1 MRILHCLAFGLAVLG
16 FSLPALAGAG
26 GRMIVAE
33 PMQDEKVRIDG
44 DLREWP
50 NKMTELGDTLSGTGG
65 SDPRAAVTIGYDDT
79 NLFVVLKIFDKRI
92 VRTAAAGANEDHAT
106 LSLAFPRGR
115 EFNTY
120 ELELYP
126 GNPGK
131 VAGVVKLKGSA
142 LTSAKIV
149 EAPSAGGLHV
159 EAQIPWSA
167 FADAAKVRVGLRA
180 AVTYTDA
187 DGSGSIS
194 GVISTA
200 SGRSGKALPP
210 LLLEAEEGLEYQLLK
225 PKGLTNPSREAYG
238 NVWGDAMYERIAV
251 FGSALAIVGPHY
263 RDGKEFYFADL
274 GVKDGS
280 MVTRLSLVDFDGDG
294 HDEVVV
300 QKRIGAP
307 DKYREIV
314 TVTKVSA
321 DGTPFQAFAHE
332 VGIKTTDGKIE
343 NRVSIKNNLLEI
355 AQGESEGF
363 EPATYAEVTPS
374 DMGAALMPWES
385 VGSRSF
391 KWVGKGFEQAEQTP
405 FTPKGGS
412 APKPA
417 KSAKKAGKAGLAK
430 SDEPPAPPAPRAPS
444 SDELLD
450 RVYALYRKDRGV
462 GGGKPSFDF
471 VTDVAGDRGPE
482 RVLVHGKDLVVF
494 GKGFRQG
501 LSYAFITIGATDPKD
516 ILDVTARDLT
526 GDGKAEIIVRA
537 VLHAKA
543 SKALGGDMVERR
555 ALMIYGIKDDALA
568 RVFAAE
574 TSRAVGDNE
583 VLGAV
588 AFEPGKRGMDI
599 ELRPARALGW
609 TEKSYPFPADTTT
622 AGGLEPLLL
631 PWGGAAK
638 RRYHW
643 DGSAYVLE

>member
-1 MRILHCLAFGLAVLG
+1 
-16 FSLPALAGAG
+16 
-26 GRMIVAE
+26 
-33 PMQDEKVRIDG
+33 
-44 DLREWP
+44 
-50 NKMTELGDTLSGTGG
+50 MTELGDTLAGTGG
-65 SDPRAAVTIGYDDT
+65 SDPRAAVTIGYDDL
-79 NLFVVLKIFDKRI
+79 NLYVVLKIFDKRI
-92 VRTAAAGANEDHAT
+92 VRSAAAGANEDHAT

-115 EFNTY
+115 DFNTY

-131 VAGVVKLKGSA
+131 VAGVVKLKGAA
-142 LTSAKIV
+142 LASAKIV
-149 EAPSAGGLHV
+149 EAPSEGGLHV
-159 EAQIPWSA
+159 EAQIPWSV
-167 FADAAKVRVGLRA
+167 FPDAVKVRVGLRA

-194 GVISTA
+194 GVISSA
-200 SGRSGKALPP
+200 AGRTGKALPP
-210 LLLEAEEGLEYQLLK
+210 LLLEAEEGLESQLLK
-225 PKGLTNPSREAYG
+225 PKGLSNASREVFG
-238 NVWGDAMYERIAV
+238 NVSGDAMYERVAV
-251 FGSALAIVGPHY
+251 FGNSLAIVGPHY
-263 RDGKEFYFADL
+263 RGGKEFYFADL
-274 GVKDGS
+274 GVRDAS
-280 MVTRLSLVDFDGDG
+280 MVTRLALVDFDGDG
-294 HDEVVV
+294 RDEIVI

-307 DKYREIV
+307 DKYREIL
-314 TVTKVSA
+314 TVTKVGN
-321 DGTPFQAFAHE
+321 DDTPFQAFAQE
-332 VGIKTTDGKIE
+332 VGIKTADGKIE
-343 NRVSIKNNLLEI
+343 NRVSFKNNALEV

-363 EPATYAEVTPS
+363 EPASYAEVTPS

-385 VGSRSF
+385 VGSRTF
-391 KWVGKGFEQAEQTP
+391 KWVGKGFEQADQTA

-412 APKPA
+412 PPKAA
-417 KSAKKAGKAGLAK
+417 KANKKGHKASVK
-430 SDEPPAPPAPRAPS
+430 SDEPPAPPPPRAPS

-501 LSYAFITIGATDPKD
+501 LSYAFITIGVTDPKD
-516 ILDVTARDLT
+516 IIDVTARDFT

-588 AFEPGKRGMDI
+588 AFEPGKRGLDI

-631 PWGGAAK
+631 PWGDTGK

-643 DGSAYVLE
+643 DGSAYVLQ

>member
-1 MRILHCLAFGLAVLG
+1 MRTLYRLAVGLAVLG
-16 FSLPALAGAG
+16 FALPAVAG

-33 PMQDEKVRIDG
+33 PMQGEKVRIDG

-50 NKMTELGDTLSGTGG
+50 NKMTDLGETLSGTGG
-65 SDPRAAVTIGYDDT
+65 GDPRAAVTIGYDDL
-79 NLFVVLKIFDKRI
+79 NLYVVLKIFDKRI
-92 VRTAAAGANEDHAT
+92 VRSAAAGANEDHAT
-106 LSLAFPRGR
+106 LSLAFPRAR
-115 EFNTY
+115 DFNTY
-120 ELELYP
+120 EVELYP

-131 VAGVVKLKGSA
+131 VPGVVKLKGSA
-142 LTSAKIV
+142 LALAKIV
-149 EAPSAGGLHV
+149 EAPSEGGLHL

-167 FADAAKVRVGLRA
+167 FPDAAKVRVGLRA
-180 AVTYTDA
+180 SVSYTDA
-187 DGSGSIS
+187 DGPSSIS

-200 SGRSGKALPP
+200 TGRAGKALPP
-210 LLLEAEEGLEYQLLK
+210 LLLEAEEGLESQLLK
-225 PKGLTNPSREAYG
+225 PKGLVNSAREVFG
-238 NVWGDAMYERIAV
+238 NVAGDGMFERVAV
-251 FGSALAIVGPHY
+251 FGNSLAIVGPHY
-263 RDGKEFYFADL
+263 RGGKEFYFADL
-274 GVKDGS
+274 GVRDAS
-280 MVTRLSLVDFDGDG
+280 MVTRLSLLDFDGDG
-294 HDEVVV
+294 REEIVI
-300 QKRIGAP
+300 QKRVGAP
-307 DKYREIV
+307 DKYREIL
-314 TVTKVSA
+314 TVTKVGS
-321 DGTPFQAFAHE
+321 DDTPFQAFAHE
-332 VGIKTTDGKIE
+332 VGIKTAEGRIE
-343 NRVSIKNNLLEI
+343 NRVSFKNNALEV

-363 EPATYAEVTPS
+363 DPASYSEVTPS
-374 DMGAALMPWES
+374 AMGSALLPWES
-385 VGSRSF
+385 VGSRTF
-391 KWVGKGFEQAEQTP
+391 KWVGKGFEQADQTP
-405 FTPKGGS
+405 FTPKGS
-412 APKPA
+412 APSSAKNARKGRAAGPA
-417 KSAKKAGKAGLAK
+417 KASGPK
-430 SDEPPAPPAPRAPS
+430 APPAPRAPS

-462 GGGKPSFDF
+462 GGGRPSFDF
-471 VTDVAGDRGPE
+471 VTDVAGDLGPE

-501 LSYAFITIGATDPKD
+501 LSYAFITIGVTDPKD
-516 ILDVTARDLT
+516 ILDVTARDFT

-588 AFEPGKRGMDI
+588 AFQPGKRGLEI

-631 PWGGAAK
+631 PWGDSGK

>member
-1 MRILHCLAFGLAVLG
+1 
-16 FSLPALAGAG
+16 
-26 GRMIVAE
+26 MIVAE
-33 PMQDEKVRIDG
+33 PMQGEKVRIDG

-50 NKMTELGDTLSGTGG
+50 NKMTELGDTLSGPGG
-65 SDPRAAVTIGYDDT
+65 GDPRAAVTIGYDEL
-79 NLFVVLKIFDKRI
+79 NLYVVLKIFDKRI
-92 VRTAAAGANEDHAT
+92 VRSAAAGASEDHAT

-115 EFNTY
+115 EFNNY

-131 VAGVVKLKGSA
+131 VAGVVKLKGVA
-142 LTSAKIV
+142 LASAKIV
-149 EAPSAGGLHV
+149 EAPSEGGLHV

-167 FADAAKVRVGLRA
+167 FPDATKVRVGLRA

-210 LLLEAEEGLEYQLLK
+210 LLLEAEEGLESQLLK
-225 PKGLTNPSREAYG
+225 PKGLSNASREAFG
-238 NVWGDAMYERIAV
+238 NVSGDAMYERVAV
-251 FGSALAIVGPHY
+251 FGDSLAIVGPHY
-263 RDGKEFYFADL
+263 RGGKEFYFADL
-274 GVKDGS
+274 GVKDAS

-294 HDEVVV
+294 RDEIVI

-307 DKYREIV
+307 DKYREVV
-314 TVTKVSA
+314 TVTKV
-321 DGTPFQAFAHE
+321 GTDDTPYQAFAQE
-332 VGIKTTDGKIE
+332 VGIKTADGKIE
-343 NRVSIKNNLLEI
+343 NRVSFKNTTLEV

-363 EPATYAEVTPS
+363 DPATYAEVTPS
-374 DMGAALMPWES
+374 DMGSALLPWES
-385 VGSRSF
+385 VGSRTF
-391 KWVGKGFEQAEQTP
+391 KWVGKGFEQAEQTA
-405 FTPKGGS
+405 FTPKGSS
-412 APKPA
+412 ASKVAKPA
-417 KSAKKAGKAGLAK
+417 KKGHKTYAAQA
-430 SDEPPAPPAPRAPS
+430 DEPPAPPPPRAPS

-501 LSYAFITIGATDPKD
+501 LSYAFITIGVTDPKD
-516 ILDVTARDLT
+516 IVDVTARDFT

-574 TSRAVGDNE
+574 TSRAVGSNE

-588 AFEPGKRGMDI
+588 AFEPGKRGLDI

-609 TEKSYPFPADTTT
+609 TEESYPFPADTTS

-631 PWGGAAK
+631 PWAGAAK

-643 DGSAYVLE
+643 DGGAYVLE

>member
-1 MRILHCLAFGLAVLG
+1 
-16 FSLPALAGAG
+16 
-26 GRMIVAE
+26 MIVAE
-33 PMQDEKVRIDG
+33 PMQGEKVRVDG

-50 NKMTELGDTLSGTGG
+50 NKMTELGDTLSGTAGG
-65 SDPRAAVTIGYDDT
+65 DPRAAVTIGYDDL
-79 NLFVVLKIFDKRI
+79 NLYIVLKIFDKRI
-92 VRTAAAGANEDHAT
+92 VRSAAAGANEDHAG

-115 EFNTY
+115 DFNTY
-120 ELELYP
+120 EIELYP

-131 VAGVVKLKGSA
+131 VAGVVKLKGAA

-149 EAPSAGGLHV
+149 EAPSTGGLHV

-167 FADAAKVRVGLRA
+167 FPDAAKVRVGLRA

-200 SGRSGKALPP
+200 TGRAGKALPP
-210 LLLEAEEGLEYQLLK
+210 LLLEAEEGLESQLLK
-225 PKGLTNPSREAYG
+225 PKGLSSASREAFG
-238 NVWGDAMYERIAV
+238 NVSGDAMYERVAV
-251 FGSALAIVGPHY
+251 FGDSLAIVGPHY
-263 RDGKEFYFADL
+263 RGGKEFYFANL
-274 GVKDGS
+274 GVKDAS
-280 MVTRLSLVDFDGDG
+280 MVTRLELVDFDGDG
-294 HDEVVV
+294 RDEIVI
-300 QKRIGAP
+300 QKRVGAP

-314 TVTKVSA
+314 TVTKVGS
-321 DGTPFQAFAHE
+321 DDTPFQAFAQE
-332 VGIKTTDGKIE
+332 VGIKTADGKIE
-343 NRVSIKNNLLEI
+343 NRVSFKNNALEV

-363 EPATYAEVTPS
+363 DPATYAEVTPS
-374 DMGAALMPWES
+374 DMGSALLPWES
-385 VGSRSF
+385 VGSRTF
-391 KWVGKGFEQAEQTP
+391 KWVGKGFEQAEQTAGV
-405 FTPKGGS
+405 PKGTS
-412 APKPA
+412 
-417 KSAKKAGKAGLAK
+417 KSAKTSKKSGKTGPVKEA
-430 SDEPPAPPAPRAPS
+430 EPAAPPPPRAPS
-444 SDELLD
+444 PDELLD

-462 GGGKPSFDF
+462 GGGRPSFDF

-501 LSYAFITIGATDPKD
+501 LSYAFITIGVTEPKD
-516 ILDVTARDLT
+516 IVDVTARDVT

-555 ALMIYGIKDDALA
+555 ALMIYGIKGDALA

-588 AFEPGKRGMDI
+588 AFEPGTRGLDI

-609 TEKSYPFPADTTT
+609 TEKSYPFPPDTTT

-631 PWGGAAK
+631 PWGDAAK
-638 RRYHW
+638 RRYRW
-643 DGSAYVLE
+643 DGSAYVLQ

>member
-1 MRILHCLAFGLAVLG
+1 LVVGLAALG
-16 FSLPALAGAG
+16 FSLPAFAAG
-26 GRMIVAE
+26 RTIVAE
-33 PMQDEKVRIDG
+33 PMEGEKVRVDG

-50 NKMTELGDTLSGTGG
+50 NKMTELGDTLTGSGG
-65 SDPRAAVTIGYDDT
+65 SDPRAAVTIGYDEA
-79 NLFVVLKIFDKRI
+79 NLYVVLKIFDKRI
-92 VRTAAAGANEDHAT
+92 VRSAAAGPNEDHAT

-131 VAGVVKLKGSA
+131 VGGLVKLKGA
-142 LTSAKIV
+142 AVTGAKIV
-149 EAPSAGGLHV
+149 EAPSEGGLHV
-159 EAQIPWSA
+159 EAQIPWTA
-167 FADAAKVRVGLRA
+167 FPDAAKVRVGLRA
-180 AVTYTDA
+180 AVSYTDA

-194 GVISTA
+194 GVISSAT
-200 SGRSGKALPP
+200 GRSGRALPP
-210 LLLEAEEGLEYQLLK
+210 LLLEAEEGLESQLLK
-225 PKGLTNPSREAYG
+225 PKGLSNAAREAFG
-238 NVWGDAMYERIAV
+238 NVSGDGMYERVAV
-251 FGSALAIVGPHY
+251 FGNSWAIVGPHY
-263 RDGKEFYFADL
+263 RGGKEFYFADL

-280 MVTRLSLVDFDGDG
+280 MVTRLTLIDFDGDG
-294 HDEVVV
+294 RDEIVI
-300 QKRIGAP
+300 QKRVGAP
-307 DKYREIV
+307 DKYREV
-314 TVTKVSA
+314 LTVTKVGK
-321 DGTPFQAFAHE
+321 DDTPFQAFAQE
-332 VGIKTTDGKIE
+332 VGIKTADGKIE
-343 NRVSIKNNLLEI
+343 NRVSFKKNTIEV

-363 EPATYAEVTPS
+363 DPATYAEVTPS
-374 DMGAALMPWES
+374 DMGSALLPWES
-385 VGSRSF
+385 VGSRTF

-405 FTPKGGS
+405 FTPKAGS
-412 APKPA
+412 AQAAAKPA
-417 KSAKKAGKAGLAK
+417 KK
-430 SDEPPAPPAPRAPS
+430 SSNSRAPRNDEPPAPPAPRAPS

-450 RVYALYRKDRGV
+450 RVYALYRKDREV

-471 VTDVAGDRGPE
+471 VTDVAGDRGTE

-501 LSYAFITIGATDPKD
+501 LSYAFITLGVSDPKD
-516 ILDVTARDLT
+516 IVDVTARDLT

-555 ALMIYGIKDDALA
+555 ALMIYGIKDEALA

-599 ELRPARALGW
+599 ELRPSRALGW
-609 TEKSYPFPADTTT
+609 TEKSYPFPPDTTT

-631 PWGGAAK
+631 PWGDAGK

-643 DGSAYVLE
+643 DGSAYVLQ

>member
-1 MRILHCLAFGLAVLG
+1 MRTLHRLAAGLAVLG
-16 FSLPALAGAG
+16 FSLPALAG

-33 PMQDEKVRIDG
+33 PMQGEKVRIDG

-65 SDPRAAVTIGYDDT
+65 SDPRAAVTIGYDDM
-79 NLFVVLKIFDKRI
+79 NLYVVLKIFDKRI

-106 LSLAFPRGR
+106 FSLAFPRGR
-115 EFNTY
+115 DFTTY
-120 ELELYP
+120 EVELYP

-131 VAGVVKLKGSA
+131 VAGVVKLKGTA
-142 LTSAKIV
+142 LASAKIV
-149 EAPSAGGLHV
+149 EAPSEGGLHV

-167 FADAAKVRVGLRA
+167 FAEAVKVRVGLRT

-200 SGRSGKALPP
+200 SGRVGKALPP
-210 LLLEAEEGLEYQLLK
+210 LLLEAEEGLESQLLK
-225 PKGLTNPSREAYG
+225 PKGLSNASREAFG
-238 NVWGDAMYERIAV
+238 NVSGDGMYERVAV
-251 FGSALAIVGPHY
+251 FGDSLAIVGPHF
-263 RDGKEFYFADL
+263 RGGKEFYFADL
-274 GVKDGS
+274 GVKDAS

-294 HDEVVV
+294 RDEIVI

-314 TVTKVSA
+314 TVTKVGSDDA
-321 DGTPFQAFAHE
+321 PFQAFAHE
-332 VGIKTTDGKIE
+332 VGIKTADGKIE
-343 NRVSIKNNLLEI
+343 NRVSFKNNALEV

-363 EPATYAEVTPS
+363 DPATYAEVTPS
-374 DMGAALMPWES
+374 DMGSALLPWES
-385 VGSRSF
+385 VGSRTF
-391 KWVGKGFEQAEQTP
+391 KWVGKGFEQVDQTA
-405 FTPKGGS
+405 F
-412 APKPA
+412 APTGVAP
-417 KSAKKAGKAGLAK
+417 KSAKSPKKARKLGAARAGEL
-430 SDEPPAPPAPRAPS
+430 PAPLAPRPPT

-462 GGGKPSFDF
+462 GGGRPSFDF
-471 VTDVAGDRGPE
+471 VTDVAGDPSPE

-501 LSYAFITIGATDPKD
+501 LSYAFITIGVTEPKD
-516 ILDVTARDLT
+516 ILDVTARDFT

-543 SKALGGDMVERR
+543 SKALGGDLVERR
-555 ALMIYGIKDDALA
+555 ALMIYGIKNDALA
-568 RVFAAE
+568 RIFAAE

-588 AFEPGKRGMDI
+588 AFQPGKRGMDI

-609 TEKSYPFPADTTT
+609 TEKSYPFPPDTTT

-631 PWGGAAK
+631 PWGDAGK

-643 DGSAYVLE
+643 DGSAYVVE

>member
-1 MRILHCLAFGLAVLG
+1 MRTLHRLAVGLAVLG
-16 FSLPALAGAG
+16 FSTPALAG

-33 PMQDEKVRIDG
+33 PMQGEKVRIDG

-50 NKMTELGDTLSGTGG
+50 NKMTDLGDTLTGSGGG
-65 SDPRAAVTIGYDDT
+65 DPRAAVTIGYDDL
-79 NLFVVLKIFDKRI
+79 NLYLVLKIFDKRI
-92 VRTAAAGANEDHAT
+92 VRSAAAGPSEDHVT

-115 EFNTY
+115 DFNTY

-131 VAGVVKLKGSA
+131 VAGVVKLKGAA
-142 LTSAKIV
+142 LASAKIV
-149 EAPSAGGLHV
+149 EAPSQGGLHV

-167 FADAAKVRVGLRA
+167 FPDAAKVRVGLRA

-187 DGSGSIS
+187 DAPGSIS

-200 SGRSGKALPP
+200 TGRAGKALPA
-210 LLLEAEEGLEYQLLK
+210 LLLEAEEGLESQLLK
-225 PKGLTNPSREAYG
+225 PKGLSNPAREAFG
-238 NVWGDAMYERIAV
+238 NVSGDGMFERVAV
-251 FGSALAIVGPHY
+251 FGDSLAIVGPHY
-263 RDGKEFYFADL
+263 RGGKEFYFAEL
-274 GVKDGS
+274 GVKDAS

-294 HDEVVV
+294 RDEIVI

-314 TVTKVSA
+314 TVTKVGT
-321 DGTPFQAFAHE
+321 DDTPFQAFAHE
-332 VGIKTTDGKIE
+332 VGIKTADGKVE
-343 NRVSIKNNLLEI
+343 NRVSIKNNALEV

-363 EPATYAEVTPS
+363 DPATYAEVTPS
-374 DMGAALMPWES
+374 NMGAALLPWES
-385 VGSRSF
+385 VGSRTF
-391 KWVGKGFEQAEQTP
+391 KWVGKGFEQADQTA
-405 FTPKGGS
+405 FTPKAGRPPS
-412 APKPA
+412 SA
-417 KSAKKAGKAGLAK
+417 KSPKKGQKSSLAK
-430 SDEPPAPPAPRAPS
+430 SDGPPSPPPPRAPS

-501 LSYAFITIGATDPKD
+501 LSYSFITIGVSEPKD
-516 ILDVTARDLT
+516 ILDVTARDFT
-526 GDGKAEIIVRA
+526 GDGKAEIVVRA

-543 SKALGGDMVERR
+543 SKALGGDVVERR
-555 ALMIYGIKDDALA
+555 ALMIYGIKDDALT

-588 AFEPGKRGMDI
+588 AFEPGKRGIDI

-609 TEKSYPFPADTTT
+609 TEKSYPFPPDTTT

-631 PWGGAAK
+631 PWGDAGK

>member
-1 MRILHCLAFGLAVLG
+1 
-16 FSLPALAGAG
+16 
-26 GRMIVAE
+26 MIVAE
-33 PMQDEKVRIDG
+33 PMEGEKVRIDG

-50 NKMTELGDTLSGTGG
+50 NKMTELGDTLQGSGG
-65 SDPRAAVTIGYDDT
+65 SDPRAAVTIGYDET
-79 NLFVVLKIFDKRI
+79 NLYVVLKIFDKRI
-92 VRTAAAGANEDHAT
+92 VRSAAAGPSEDHAT

-115 EFNTY
+115 DFNTY
-120 ELELYP
+120 EIELYP

-131 VAGVVKLKGSA
+131 LPGVVKLKGAA
-142 LTSAKIV
+142 LTGAKIV
-149 EAPSAGGLHV
+149 EAPVEGGLHLEV
-159 EAQIPWSA
+159 QIPWSA
-167 FADAAKVRVGLRA
+167 LPDAAKVRVGLRA

-187 DGSGSIS
+187 DASGSIS
-194 GVISTA
+194 GVISSA
-200 SGRSGKALPP
+200 PGRSGRALPP
-210 LLLEAEEGLEYQLLK
+210 LLLEAEEGLESQLLR
-225 PKGLTNPSREAYG
+225 PKGLSNPSREAFG
-238 NVWGDAMYERIAV
+238 NVSGDAMYERVAV
-251 FGSALAIVGPHY
+251 FGNALAIVGPHY
-263 RDGKEFYFADL
+263 RGGKEFYFADL
-274 GVKDGS
+274 GIKDGS

-294 HDEVVV
+294 RDEIVI
-300 QKRIGAP
+300 QKRIGAT
-307 DKYREIV
+307 DKYREV
-314 TVTKVSA
+314 LTVTKVGS
-321 DGTPFQAFAHE
+321 DDTPFQAFAQE
-332 VGIKTTDGKIE
+332 VGIKTADGKIE
-343 NRVSIKNNLLEI
+343 NRVSLKNNTIEI
-355 AQGESEGF
+355 AQGESDGF
-363 EPATYAEVTPS
+363 DPATYAEVTPS
-374 DMGAALMPWES
+374 DMGSALLPWES
-385 VGSRSF
+385 VGSRTF

-405 FTPKGGS
+405 FTPKAGS
-412 APKPA
+412 APKAGRAPK
-417 KSAKKAGKAGLAK
+417 KSAKAGAVR

-444 SDELLD
+444 SEELLD
-450 RVYALYRKDRGV
+450 RVYALYKKDRGV

-501 LSYAFITIGATDPKD
+501 LSYAFITIGVSDPKD
-516 ILDVTARDLT
+516 IIDVTARDLT

-555 ALMIYGIKDDALA
+555 ALMIYGIKEEALG

-609 TEKSYPFPADTTT
+609 TEKSYPFPPDTTT

-631 PWGGAAK
+631 PWGDVGK

>member
-1 MRILHCLAFGLAVLG
+1 MRTLHRLAIGLAVLG
-16 FSLPALAGAG
+16 FTLPALAG
-26 GRMIVAE
+26 GRLIVAE
-33 PMQDEKVRIDG
+33 PMQGEKVRIDG

-50 NKMTELGDTLSGTGG
+50 NKMTELGDTLAGTGG
-65 SDPRAAVTIGYDDT
+65 GDPRAAVTIGYDDQ
-79 NLFVVLKIFDKRI
+79 NLYVVLKIFDKRI
-92 VRTAAAGANEDHAT
+92 VRSAAAGANEDHAT

-115 EFNTY
+115 DFNTY

-131 VAGVVKLKGSA
+131 VAGVIKLKGAA
-142 LTSAKIV
+142 LGGAKIV
-149 EAPSAGGLHV
+149 EAPSEGGLHV

-167 FADAAKVRVGLRA
+167 FPDAAKVRVGLRA
-180 AVTYTDA
+180 SVTYTDA
-187 DGSGSIS
+187 DSSGSIS

-200 SGRSGKALPP
+200 SGRSGRALPP
-210 LLLEAEEGLEYQLLK
+210 LLLEAEEGLESQLLK
-225 PKGLTNPSREAYG
+225 PKGLSNPAREAFG
-238 NVWGDAMYERIAV
+238 NVSGDGMYERVAV
-251 FGSALAIVGPHY
+251 FGDSLAIVGPHY
-263 RDGKEFYFADL
+263 RGGKEFYFADL
-274 GVKDGS
+274 GVKDAS

-294 HDEVVV
+294 RDEIVI

-314 TVTKVSA
+314 TVTKVSS
-321 DGTPFQAFAHE
+321 DDTPFQAFAQE
-332 VGIKTTDGKIE
+332 VGIKTADGKIE
-343 NRVSIKNNLLEI
+343 NRVSIKNDTLEI

-374 DMGAALMPWES
+374 NMGSALLPWES

-412 APKPA
+412 APKSA
-417 KSAKKAGKAGLAK
+417 KSSKKGHKSSAAKADG
-430 SDEPPAPPAPRAPS
+430 PAPPPPPRAPS

-471 VTDVAGDRGPE
+471 VTDVAGDLGPE

-501 LSYAFITIGATDPKD
+501 LSYAFITLGVTDPKD
-516 ILDVTARDLT
+516 IVDVTARDLT
-526 GDGKAEIIVRA
+526 GDGKAEIVVRA